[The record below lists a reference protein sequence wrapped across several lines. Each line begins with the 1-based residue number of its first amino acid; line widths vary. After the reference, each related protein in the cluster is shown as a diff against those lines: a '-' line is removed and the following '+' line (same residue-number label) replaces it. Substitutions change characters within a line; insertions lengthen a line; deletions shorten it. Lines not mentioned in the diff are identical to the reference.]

1 MGKDQEPVCFF
12 QRNVPIT
19 SLHTFR
25 INEAWEGRFSEVVD
39 DMLWKLPQLFSPVT
53 KRHMEQQILYNTNI
67 QKLFRIIQDVNQYSA
82 FLPLCSYSKIIP
94 ASQRILPDDGRQY
107 LEATLTVGLPPFLQ
121 ETYDSAVYINHD
133 QYTIETHSIKSQKF
147 DSLKSYWKLS
157 SSSLGENVVPP
168 NFPNADGHSPWTHHS
183 QPLPLSTRSSS
194 SSSSSSSPPAAAAAA
209 QTTTHVYFM
218 VEMTVSDPVIA
229 TTLDQLLVQVA
240 KQQVQAFAQRCQ
252 TIE

>member
-1 MGKDQEPVCFF
+1 
-12 QRNVPIT
+12 
-19 SLHTFR
+19 
-25 INEAWEGRFSEVVD
+25 
-39 DMLWKLPQLFSPVT
+39 
-53 KRHMEQQILYNTNI
+53 MEQQILYNTNI

-168 NFPNADGHSPWTHHS
+168 NFPNADGHSPWTDHS
-183 QPLPLSTRSSS
+183 QTLPLSAL
-194 SSSSSSSPPAAAAAA
+194 SSSSSSSPAAAAA